1 MKAHGELGDVV
12 PFRAISI
19 RSHFDRQSEIE
30 VSSEDSEVPLLK
42 FRPATSTLETFLK
55 LLNPPAGSTDGADTV
70 TLGGVLLSILHGD
83 ILELIHIMRFTTEE
97 IRRTMIDMT
106 SYHLEKKSLEWKSLL
121 TRFHYE
127 LQNVIDNVP
136 SLLHLV
142 KHSDRKSSDDTGK
155 KLQEEIV
162 NEASTAMNLIDRVI
176 DLLRTELDVIE
187 SKRNIEQTENVNKL
201 TELAFVFIPLG
212 YCTGLFAVP
221 FREVEGSAPS
231 IGVFIG
237 VSLAFMST
245 AYVFRLFITSGYYS
259 NARMRNYE
267 IIRQYAQQ
275 PEGAPIR
282 TRMVVLWMLSRTART
297 LERGWR
303 VMYTVRW
310 LVLLALVFLVLLIPL
325 IFFWRMQKDVG
336 FSVAISL
343 VIIPIDLVLIWVIAS
358 QSLGRHLGLD
368 WRTKWPELD
377 DGTGYG

>member
-1 MKAHGELGDVV
+1 
-12 PFRAISI
+12 
-19 RSHFDRQSEIE
+19 
-30 VSSEDSEVPLLK
+30 
-42 FRPATSTLETFLK
+42 
-55 LLNPPAGSTDGADTV
+55 
-70 TLGGVLLSILHGD
+70 LHGD

>member
-1 MKAHGELGDVV
+1 
-12 PFRAISI
+12 
-19 RSHFDRQSEIE
+19 
-30 VSSEDSEVPLLK
+30 VPLLK

-55 LLNPPAGSTDGADTV
+55 LLNPHAASADGASAA

-83 ILELIHIMRFTTEE
+83 VLELIHIIRFTTEE

-106 SYHLEKKSLEWKSLL
+106 AYNLEKVSLEWKSLL

-142 KHSDRKSSDDTGK
+142 EHSDRKAADDSGK
-155 KLQEEIV
+155 KLQNEIV
-162 NEASTAMNLIDRVI
+162 NEATTAMNLIDRVI

-231 IGVFIG
+231 IGIFVG

-259 NARMRNYE
+259 NIRMRNFE
-267 IIRQYAQQ
+267 VIRQYAQQ

-282 TRMVVLWMLSRTART
+282 TRMVFLWILSRVARA
-297 LERGWR
+297 LDRAWR
-303 VMYTVRW
+303 VIYTVRW
-310 LVLLALVFLVLLIPL
+310 LVLLVLVFLVLLIPL

-343 VIIPIDLVLIWVIAS
+343 VVVPLDLVIIWVIGS
-358 QSLGRHLGLD
+358 QSLGRYLGLD
-368 WRTKWPELD
+368 WRTEWRKFDIE
-377 DGTGYG
+377 TVYSERI